1 MLLEILDTSPLGSG
15 MTRYLGVSRSH
26 GDEWKVIE
34 EVFTSFPIATKERNR
49 ESLLAI
55 GGSRY
60 FVPQFWNDGL

>member
-1 MLLEILDTSPLGSG
+1 MEIPDTSSLGSG
-15 MTRYLGVSRSH
+15 MTMYLGGARSH

-55 GGSRY
+55 GDSRY